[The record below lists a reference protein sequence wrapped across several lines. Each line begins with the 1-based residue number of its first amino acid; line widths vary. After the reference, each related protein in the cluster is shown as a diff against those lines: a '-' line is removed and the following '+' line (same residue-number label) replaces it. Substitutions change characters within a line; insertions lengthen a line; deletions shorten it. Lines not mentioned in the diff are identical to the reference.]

1 MREPTISYY
10 LKVLDKYRTRALH
23 LSKVA
28 MAKELGISPHTYRA
42 WYRDN
47 NKKRKPSSKYVKW
60 IKSFLESRD
69 IVSAD
74 RWMEKEGLQLLCS
87 IGFGER
93 DVVVD
98 FGCGRGDYTLM
109 LARVVGERGKVY
121 SVDKDKGVLSELMGR
136 AYGKGL
142 TNIHGT
148 FVSRDK
154 QPPTELPL
162 PDASIDAFW
171 LSDVLHDGY
180 FKNDEHKKALIS
192 EVRRTLKEDG
202 FIAVHPVH
210 MEEKRLKKI
219 IKEAGFHM
227 DREYRRVVLFHGSE
241 FHRASIFRLKIAR

>member
-1 MREPTISYY
+1 MKEPTINHY
-10 LKVLDKYRTRALH
+10 LKVLDKYRAQTLH
-23 LSKVA
+23 LSRAA
-28 MAKELGISPHTYRA
+28 MAKEMGISPRTYSA
-42 WYRDN
+42 WYGDK
-47 NKKRKPSSKYVKW
+47 NKKRKPSSNYIRW

-69 IVSAD
+69 ILSAD
-74 RWMEKEGLQLLCS
+74 RWMDEEGLQLLRS
-87 IGFGER
+87 IGFGEG

-142 TNIHGT
+142 TNVHGT
-148 FVSRDK
+148 FVSRDE

-162 PDASIDAFW
+162 PNASIDAFW

-180 FKNDEHKKALIS
+180 FENDEHKKALVS
-192 EVRRTLKEDG
+192 EVRRTLKKDG

-210 MEEKRLKKI
+210 MEEKRLKTV
-219 IKEAGFHM
+219 IKKAGFHM

-241 FHRASIFRLKIAR
+241 FHKASIFRFKRAR